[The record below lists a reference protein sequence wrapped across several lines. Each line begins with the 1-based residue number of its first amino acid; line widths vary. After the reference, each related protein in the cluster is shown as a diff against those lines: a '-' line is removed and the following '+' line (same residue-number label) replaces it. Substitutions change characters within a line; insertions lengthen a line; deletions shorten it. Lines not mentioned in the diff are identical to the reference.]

1 MATAKKLPSG
11 SWRCQ
16 VYDYTDAN
24 GKRHYTSFT
33 APTKKEAEYKAAQ
46 FMVEKQSSFKGD
58 MTFKEAL
65 TAYIDQRRP
74 VLSPGSIREYVR
86 CIKNYDDINNIRISQ
101 ITQDLIQQHV
111 NSFSK
116 DHAPKSVRDN
126 HALITAVLS
135 KYRPNFALNTTLPQK
150 RRPNLYVPTDEDIK
164 KVMNAATGS
173 KMEIPILLAAFGP
186 MRRGEICALEYD
198 DISGTRVHVQRS
210 MVMDE
215 NRQYVIKQPKSYAG
229 DRFIDYPEFIIDK
242 IPKAPGRITDLN
254 PNMITQR
261 FNHVLKHAGV
271 PHFRFHDCR
280 HYCASIMHAIGVP
293 DAYIMERGGWGSDAV
308 LKNVY
313 RHTIDDK
320 RSQMTNKTN
329 SYFESMQ
336 HEMQHDSNI
345 SQ

>member
-164 KVMNAATGS
+164 KVMNAA
-173 KMEIPILLAAFGP
+173 
-186 MRRGEICALEYD
+186 
-198 DISGTRVHVQRS
+198 
-210 MVMDE
+210 
-215 NRQYVIKQPKSYAG
+215 AG
-229 DRFIDYPEFIIDK
+229 
-242 IPKAPGRITDLN
+242 
-254 PNMITQR
+254 
-261 FNHVLKHAGV
+261 
-271 PHFRFHDCR
+271 
-280 HYCASIMHAIGVP
+280 
-293 DAYIMERGGWGSDAV
+293 
-308 LKNVY
+308 
-313 RHTIDDK
+313 
-320 RSQMTNKTN
+320 
-329 SYFESMQ
+329 
-336 HEMQHDSNI
+336 
-345 SQ
+345 

>member
-164 KVMNAATGS
+164 KVMNAAAGS

-254 PNMITQR
+254 PNQCCKFLSFPMSNSRIPNREQWLYWALYRFATSLRLMIVPKASGKYNTNYPYSGFQGFR
-261 FNHVLKHAGV
+261 KNH
-271 PHFRFHDCR
+271 
-280 HYCASIMHAIGVP
+280 
-293 DAYIMERGGWGSDAV
+293 
-308 LKNVY
+308 
-313 RHTIDDK
+313 
-320 RSQMTNKTN
+320 
-329 SYFESMQ
+329 ESSTCQ
-336 HEMQHDSNI
+336 Q
-345 SQ
+345 